1 MTDNEK
7 QFEDFV
13 RQIKFDDTPDPN
25 HRDKLEQNLLR
36 ALAKQTPRQIKIWR
50 TIMKTKITK
59 LATAA
64 AIIFAVV
71 LLVSILNNSTTPA
84 YAIEDTIEAMREIR
98 TVHIFGT
105 DVNDKQYEIW
115 TKVNPETGQT
125 ECLYLDASET
135 EHRLILV
142 STPQEGSYSYDINTN
157 TVEHWKEQGLTEKI
171 RFGRFFEDVIENI
184 VKPKNGSIQTSREY
198 DPQREKEV
206 IVVLVE
212 ADELKLKWIIDPETN
227 LPLSSEYLAG
237 FQRRPGHHIGKTMD
251 EIYYNEPLPDGIF
264 EFEIP
269 EGATVIE
276 KKKD

>member
-13 RQIKFDDTPDPN
+13 REIKFDDTPDPN

-115 TKVNPETGQT
+115 TKVNPETGKA

-276 KKKD
+276 K